1 MDIGRVIKG
10 LRIEQGLKLEPLAN
24 DLDLATST
32 LSRIE
37 SGRHKPSVD
46 NLVRIA
52 EALGVR
58 VSDIFREAEAQTVPD
73 DPALREVLSEYED
86 LALQLRKTFQ
96 ALDEGNRRTALELL
110 RTLLRLQKAG
120 V

>member
-10 LRIEQGLKLEPLAN
+10 LRIERGLKLEPLAN

-37 SGRHKPSVD
+37 SGRHKPSMD

-52 EALGVR
+52 AALGVR
-58 VSDIFREAEAQTVPD
+58 VSEIFREAEAAEGISP
-73 DPALREVLSEYED
+73 LRETPGDYGDQANQMRKLFH
-86 LALQLRKTFQ
+86 ALNDHNRKV
-96 ALDEGNRRTALELL
+96 ALELL
-110 RTLLRLQKAG
+110 QTLVRNQIPS
-120 V
+120 

>member
-10 LRIEQGLKLEPLAN
+10 LRVEQGLKLEPLAN

-52 EALGVR
+52 DALGVR
-58 VSDIFREAEAQTVPD
+58 VSDIFREAELAE
-73 DPALREVLSEYED
+73 AAVLSPLQEVASDYD
-86 LALQLRKTFQ
+86 NLANQLRKLFHSLSDANRLI
-96 ALDEGNRRTALELL
+96 ALDLLKALAKS
-110 RTLLRLQKAG
+110 QKAG
-120 V
+120 